1 MNNSNNNSLFKYV
14 VVLLV
19 AVIAFYGIHTL
30 GSAGKNSGQP
40 APYNVQQT
48 TGNNTT
54 QPVPENVPQ
63 SVTSENTAASDNAA
77 KTVYLSDLQTVG
89 ENSFRKLF
97 RMESDVE
104 DYYHNQYSTA
114 YVLAGDGMGY
124 TYRNKVTF
132 LNPDHYQWIKGEIIL
147 SGDDASVAGMEYGYM
162 CLVMLDGKGNEIAST
177 KRICADNNVY
187 KAAVN
192 FYIGDMDEF
201 TLAVDATDGRAGG
214 YDMHLIANAFELE

>member
-1 MNNSNNNSLFKYV
+1 MKNNNNSIFKYV
-14 VVLLV
+14 VLLLV
-19 AVIAFYGIHTL
+19 ALIAFYGIHTFA
-30 GSAGKNSGQP
+30 SAGKTSNQSAPNS
-40 APYNVQQT
+40 VQQT
-48 TGNNTT
+48 TGNGTT

-63 SVTSENTAASDNAA
+63 SVTTEDPATGSET

-132 LNPDHYQWIKGEIIL
+132 LNPDHYQWIKGEIVL
-147 SGDDASVAGMEYGYM
+147 SGDDRSVAGMEYGYM
-162 CLVMLDGKGNEIAST
+162 CLVLLDGKGNEIAST
-177 KRICADNNVY
+177 KRICADDNVY

-214 YDMHLIANAFELE
+214 QDMHLIANAFELE